1 MPFVRLPATASA
13 TAAETAAAKTAA
25 TGATAPAS
33 ATAKD
38 KGWKPIVVVLSAMT
52 LLSGRWFYYTH
63 LLKDAA
69 NYQ

>member
-25 TGATAPAS
+25 TGTSTPVSAS
-33 ATAKD
+33 AKD
-38 KGWKPIVVVLSAMT
+38 KGWKPIVVVFSAMT

>member
-1 MPFVRLPATASA
+1 MPFARLPATTSA
-13 TAAETAAAKTAA
+13 TAAKTAAAETAAIST
-25 TGATAPAS
+25 TAPAS

-38 KGWKPIVVVLSAMT
+38 KGWKPIVVVFSAMT